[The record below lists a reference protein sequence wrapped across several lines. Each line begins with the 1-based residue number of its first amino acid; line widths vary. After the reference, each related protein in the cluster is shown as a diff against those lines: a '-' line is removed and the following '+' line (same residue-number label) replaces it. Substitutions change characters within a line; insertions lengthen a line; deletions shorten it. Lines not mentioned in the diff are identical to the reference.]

1 MPEAP
6 WVQRCKHQC
15 QYKTKVS
22 DSTTPSYFSKSKLQN

>member
-15 QYKTKVS
+15 
-22 DSTTPSYFSKSKLQN
+22 